1 MSDRDFTRRAF
12 LLGRPRTADARSGV
26 APASQSITKDGRSLP
41 SVISW
46 LDPEM
51 RATERRGV
59 EGDAFPLLRPPG
71 AVSEHA
77 FLEACTRCGDCARA
91 CPHDAI
97 RAAPERLRDAGGT
110 PVIDPVAAPCQMCE
124 DLPCITSCE
133 TGALRSE
140 APAALGSARVQPL
153 DCLNRLSSTC
163 NACIEHCPVPGALA
177 FAGDVPAVNE
187 SLCTGC
193 GICQHVCP
201 APQNAILML
210 PNLGRP
216 TPAQLDAAATV
227 VATAA
232 AESRESIDLPE
243 LHEGALDDAGLRSL
257 FRDLQTLA
265 DIDEIRVKR
274 GAERRAGEGAPSLR
288 DALGLLLGGQVRG
301 VQIRYRYRGESWC
314 DTVLAAP
321 GGHRVVRMAEP
332 TRPAGIS

>member
-1 MSDRDFTRRAF
+1 MSERDLTRRAF
-12 LLGRPRTADARSGV
+12 LLGRPQGASAV
-26 APASQSITKDGRSLP
+26 ATPASPITKDGRSLP

-59 EGDAFPLLRPPG
+59 EGDSFPLLRPPG
-71 AVSEHA
+71 AVSEEA
-77 FLEACTRCGDCARA
+77 FLEACTRCGDCAAA

-97 RAAPERLRDAGGT
+97 RSAPDRLRDAGGT
-110 PVIDPVAAPCQMCE
+110 PVIDPFVAACQMCE
-124 DLPCITSCE
+124 NLPCIASCE

-140 APAALGSARVQPL
+140 APAALGNARVQPV
-153 DCLNRLSSTC
+153 DCLNRLSSSCST
-163 NACIEHCPVPGALA
+163 CIEQCPVPGAMALV
-177 FAGDVPAVNE
+177 GDVPAVNE
-187 SLCTGC
+187 GLCTGC

-216 TPAQLDAAATV
+216 TPAQLDAAAAV
-227 VATAA
+227 GAASA
-232 AESRESIDLPE
+232 AETPAAIDLPE
-243 LHEGALDDAGLRSL
+243 LHAGELDEIGLRAL
-257 FRDLQTLA
+257 FRDLHSLA
-265 DIDEIRVKR
+265 DVEEIRVKR
-274 GAERRAGEGAPSLR
+274 GAERRAGEAAPSLR

-301 VQIRYRYRGESWC
+301 VQIRYRYRGEAWC

-332 TRPAGIS
+332 ARPTGIS